1 MGICRDRRRKVRQRG
16 RVFVGG
22 TPIFFLLIGASSSLV
37 IREGLKRPSLSF
49 WSDVLSVRV
58 SLFSSSPLSTVCSLF
73 GLVWYDEGMIIAS
86 IVLWIVVVTFVIF
99 TISAVCVVVADAV
112 RLRRVRR
119 QPVVSYEFLAP
130 GGSLRLRV
138 RPRVGADHLVA
149 FPEPFTREH
158 EKLVSDALVG
168 GASVVWGRF
177 VDAVVA
183 VGEAEGV
190 VRAARVLCD
199 DGLVGKG
206 VLVRAEVAFNDAV
219 GVVDTVERALVES
232 VASVVFPESARLDV
246 GDLFDELG

>member
-1 MGICRDRRRKVRQRG
+1 MGARQ
-16 RVFVGG
+16 F
-22 TPIFFLLIGASSSLV
+22 FFLLIGASSSLV

-86 IVLWIVVVTFVIF
+86 ILLWIVVVTFVIF

-138 RPRVGADHLVA
+138 RPRVGADHLVV

-219 GVVDTVERALVES
+219 GVVDTVERSLVEG

>member
-1 MGICRDRRRKVRQRG
+1 M
-16 RVFVGG
+16 
-22 TPIFFLLIGASSSLV
+22 
-37 IREGLKRPSLSF
+37 
-49 WSDVLSVRV
+49 
-58 SLFSSSPLSTVCSLF
+58 
-73 GLVWYDEGMIIAS
+73 WYDEGMIIAS
-86 IVLWIVVVTFVIF
+86 ILLWIVVVTFVIF

-119 QPVVSYEFLAP
+119 QSGVSYKFLAP

-138 RPRVGADHLVA
+138 RPRVGADHLVV

-206 VLVRAEVAFNDAV
+206 VLVRAEVALNDAV
-219 GVVDTVERALVES
+219 GVVDAVERALVEG

>member
-1 MGICRDRRRKVRQRG
+1 MTGGVKNSKKKGGAALLLSAARQHY
-16 RVFVGG
+16 FS
-22 TPIFFLLIGASSSLV
+22 LGASFYLVVLERVAREAVPFFGLMLSLLVFPSFLATLLLQYALSLV
-37 IREGLKRPSLSF
+37 
-49 WSDVLSVRV
+49 
-58 SLFSSSPLSTVCSLF
+58 
-73 GLVWYDEGMIIAS
+73 LVWYDEGMIIAS
-86 IVLWIVVVTFVIF
+86 IVLWIVVVTSVIF

-119 QPVVSYEFLAP
+119 QSGVSYEFLAP

-138 RPRVGADHLVA
+138 RPRVGADHLVV

-158 EKLVSDALVG
+158 EKLVSDALTG

-206 VLVRAEVAFNDAV
+206 VLVRAEVALNDAA
-219 GVVDTVERALVES
+219 GVVDAVERSLVEG